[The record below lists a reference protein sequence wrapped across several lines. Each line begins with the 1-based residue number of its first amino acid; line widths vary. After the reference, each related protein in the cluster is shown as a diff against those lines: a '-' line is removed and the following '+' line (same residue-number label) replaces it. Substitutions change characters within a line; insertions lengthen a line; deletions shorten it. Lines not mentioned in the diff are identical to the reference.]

1 MMALVGSDG
10 PFEHGRRQIEEL
22 AGLDVT
28 SKTIERH
35 SEGIGEDIIRRE
47 EAEVQRAIQ
56 LDLPE
61 VHVADIPMMYVEMD
75 GTGVPVVASE
85 TEGRVGKIEGQSAR
99 TPEARLGGGLLKT
112 APINKDGP

>member
-10 PFEHGRRQIEEL
+10 PFEHGRRQIEEME
-22 AGLDVT
+22 GLDVT

-61 VHVADIPMMYVEMD
+61 VHVADIPMMDVEMYSI
-75 GTGVPVVASE
+75 GVAVVASE
-85 TEGRVGKIEGQSAR
+85 PDRRVGMIEGQPAR
-99 TPEARLGGGLLKT
+99 
-112 APINKDGP
+112 